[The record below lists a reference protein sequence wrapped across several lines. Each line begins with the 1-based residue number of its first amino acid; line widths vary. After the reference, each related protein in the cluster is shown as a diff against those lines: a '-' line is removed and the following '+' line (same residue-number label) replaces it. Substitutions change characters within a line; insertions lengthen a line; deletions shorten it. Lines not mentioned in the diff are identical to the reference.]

1 MKHSNWTRRDLICG
15 SLAAAA
21 ATAIPGWARAFD
33 SKDFHIDVTGPASL
47 RAHAQARGLLFGM
60 AVDQTHL
67 DLDGFA
73 AGNTTDPYTLL
84 AATQAN
90 IVVAE
95 NCMKW
100 GPLRPTADSFDFT
113 QADRFMRF
121 AALAGQRVRG
131 HNLCW
136 HEQLPAW
143 FNSTATKDNAAK
155 LLTDHIKAVAG
166 RYRGQVHSWDVVN
179 EAVEIKDGRPDALRN
194 SPWLGLLGP
203 DYIELAFKCA
213 AEADPGAR
221 LTYNEYGIELD
232 NPDDSAKRGQVL
244 LLLRRLKARN
254 IPIHA
259 AGIQS
264 HLNAGLQPAG
274 AGLRSFIREVKALGL
289 EVYITELDVN
299 THLLE
304 GGPEARDT
312 AVAEAY
318 RDFLG
323 LVLPEPNV
331 TAALLWGI
339 SDAYTWL
346 NAIKADWTK
355 RKDGTPQR
363 PLPFDDK
370 FNPTP
375 AFVAVRTAID
385 RSRSVSQ
392 AAAPAIPPDRDPNYL
407 YKTFRVGDSAPS
419 QPATAQSSAMQHRN

>member
-1 MKHSNWTRRDLICG
+1 MKNSNWTRRDLMRG

-21 ATAIPGWARAFD
+21 AGAIPGWARAFD
-33 SKDFHIDVTGPASL
+33 SRDFHLDVTGPASL
-47 RAHAQARGLLFGM
+47 RAHAQARGLLFGV
-60 AVDQTHL
+60 AVDPSRR

-73 AGNTTDPYTLL
+73 AGNTSDPYTQLV
-84 AATQAN
+84 ATQAG

-100 GPLRPTADSFDFT
+100 ASMRPSPDSFDFT

-143 FNSTATKDNAAK
+143 FKTTATKENAAK

-179 EAVEIKDGRPDALRN
+179 EAVEIKDGRPDCLRN
-194 SPWLGLLGP
+194 SPWLALIGP
-203 DYIELAFKCA
+203 DYIELAFKTA
-213 AEADPGAR
+213 AETDPGAK

-259 AGIQS
+259 VGIQA
-264 HLNAGLQPAG
+264 HLSASLQPAG
-274 AGLRSFIREVKALGL
+274 AGLRSFIREARTLGL
-289 EVYITELDVN
+289 EVYVTELDVN
-299 THLLE
+299 TRLVD
-304 GGPEARDT
+304 GGPETQDA
-312 AVAEAY
+312 AVAEVY

-331 TAALLWGI
+331 AAALLWGI
-339 SDAYTWL
+339 TDAYTWL
-346 NAIKADWTK
+346 NSIHADWTR
-355 RKDGTPQR
+355 RKDGSPQR
-363 PLPFDDK
+363 PLPFDEK

-375 AFVAVRTAID
+375 AFVAVRSAID
-385 RSRSVSQ
+385 QSRPPIQ
-392 AAAPAIPPDRDPNYL
+392 AATPPTPPDQDPDYL
-407 YKTFRVGDSAPS
+407 YRTFRVEGSTSSKPAPTQSAVTGRP
-419 QPATAQSSAMQHRN
+419 Q